1 MIRRLPQIAFG
12 FLALATIGAF
22 FLVQALK
29 TAPPLLWGPPIPV
42 PSAIDPLHGRICI
55 SRPSRGHPDGV
66 PINYGEATMALAV
79 SHTDTVGVYIVS
91 QADAGGAPVATISP
105 GTPMVGAPGPVN
117 VPLTDKDSRAFRWNG
132 RLAGGQPAPDGIYYF
147 RIVLEKEGRSD
158 NLSQTPV
165 QVLTEPPHAKIL
177 SVRLLG
183 TGAAAGT
190 GTASVTGTTS
200 TGATSTTTTGAGDKS
215 ARALVVLPGP
225 AVLTSAHSRVKIT
238 FTRGAYRRASIQI
251 YRTDVAG
258 KPERVDHFRVTRLSR
273 NWITWNGKIGREPAP
288 AGTYLIGITAENLAC
303 DQARWPRIP
312 PAPGTTPNAGV
323 TVRYLSVTPPLVPT
337 VSGGRARVTV
347 DSASAAF
354 SWRLRRSGSPKTVE
368 RGSGPAGRSVI
379 HVPIPRHQTGLYTL
393 TVNAGTQS
401 SAVPLVASQAG
412 PVAAHARVLV
422 VLPMLTWMGDSPVD
436 DSGDGLPDTL
446 RVGNGV
452 SLARP
457 LVDGPPAGF
466 GADVTLLNYLTTHH
480 LSYQLT
486 TDVALSEGEGPSLA
500 DRGGVVFPEGENF
513 LPAGLELT
521 LRGFARGGGRVLV
534 LGTGVLSGTSHIS
547 GFPAASQASAP
558 HSAST
563 DLFGARRGPVTPTA
577 GELISSVSDDAF
589 NLFGNA
595 GEFAGFSN
603 YQPIRPP
610 RSATSGTVS
619 AVGIGSA
626 VPAIVAFHDGSG
638 TVVEIGLSGFAASLA
653 HNADSDNLLTNVWQ
667 LLSQ

>member
-1 MIRRLPQIAFG
+1 VIRRLPQISFG

-22 FLVQALK
+22 FLVQVLK
-29 TAPPLLWGPPIPV
+29 TAPPLLWGPPTPV
-42 PSAIDPLHGRICI
+42 PSAIDPLHGRVCI
-55 SRPSRGHPDGV
+55 SRPNRAHPAGV
-66 PINYGEATMALAV
+66 PINYREATLALAV

-91 QADAGGAPVATISP
+91 QADAGGAPVATISA
-105 GTPMVGAPGPVN
+105 GTPMVGAPGPGN
-117 VPLTDKDSRAFRWNG
+117 VPLTDKDSRVFRWNG
-132 RLAGGQPAPDGIYYF
+132 RLTDGQPAPDAIYYF

-165 QVLTEPPHAKIL
+165 QVLSEPPNAKIL

-183 TGAAAGT
+183 TRAAADAGS
-190 GTASVTGTTS
+190 ASVTGTAS
-200 TGATSTTTTGAGDKS
+200 TGATSATATGAGGKG
-215 ARALVVLPGP
+215 ARDLVVLPGP
-225 AVLTSAHSRVKIT
+225 AVLTSATSRVRIT
-238 FTRGAYRRASIQI
+238 FTRGAYRRVSIKI

-258 KPERVDHFRVTRLSR
+258 TPERVDTLRVTRLHR
-273 NWITWNGKIGREPAP
+273 NWINWNGKIGREPAP

-303 DQARWPRIP
+303 DQAQWPTIP
-312 PAPGTTPNAGV
+312 PAPGTTADAGV
-323 TVRYLSVTPPLVPT
+323 TVRYLSVTPPLAPT
-337 VSGGRARVTV
+337 ISGGRASVTV
-347 DSASAAF
+347 DSPSAAF
-354 SWRLRRSGSPKTVE
+354 SWRLRRSGNPKTVE

-379 HVPIPRHQTGLYTL
+379 HVPIPRHETGLYML

-401 SAVPLVASQAG
+401 SAVPLVGSEAG
-412 PVAAHARVLV
+412 PAAAHARVLV

-446 RVGNGV
+446 RAGSGA
-452 SLARP
+452 SLERP

-466 GADVTLLNYLTTHH
+466 GADVTLLHYLTAHH

-500 DRGGVVFPEGENF
+500 DRGGVVFPEGANF

-534 LGTGVLSGTSHIS
+534 LGTGALGGASHIS
-547 GFPAASQASAP
+547 GFPAAPRASAP
-558 HSAST
+558 HTTST

-577 GELISSVSDDAF
+577 GELISSVSGDAF

-595 GEFAGFSN
+595 GEFAGFSH

-610 RSATSGTVS
+610 RSAPSGTVS

-626 VPAIVAFHDGSG
+626 APAIVAFHDGSG
-638 TVVEIGLSGFAASLA
+638 TVVEVGLSGFAASLA
-653 HNADSDNLLTNVWQ
+653 HNADSDNLLANVWQ
-667 LLSQ
+667 LLSR